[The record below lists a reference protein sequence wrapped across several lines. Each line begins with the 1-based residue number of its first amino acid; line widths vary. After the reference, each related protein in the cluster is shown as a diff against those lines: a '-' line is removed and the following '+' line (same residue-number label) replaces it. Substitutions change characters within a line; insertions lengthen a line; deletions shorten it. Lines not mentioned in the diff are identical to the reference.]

1 MCYHVYIIYN
11 KTKSNNY
18 MNFVLKWRCNAKVV
32 IRYVCWYCI
41 QLMMYVLAILTHMH
55 MCGKMRNIIIAVTA
69 GVIPIISTTPI
80 HLLVWFVDF
89 VPQSP

>member
-1 MCYHVYIIYN
+1 
-11 KTKSNNY
+11 
-18 MNFVLKWRCNAKVV
+18 
-32 IRYVCWYCI
+32 
-41 QLMMYVLAILTHMH
+41 MMYVLAILTHMH
-55 MCGKMRNIIIAVTA
+55 MRGKMRNIIIAVTA